1 MSICQARTIIVCC
14 PRSVTGGPELLH
26 QLVHELRRLGHDA
39 YIHYYPSDGYYRRPQ
54 AYDHYDAPQVDW
66 RDEPDCLIVL
76 PEVATR
82 LAFRV
87 RKARVVL
94 WWLSVDSYYAVST
107 AHPLAKLP
115 RVLGKATILF
125 ACLRRYTHL
134 CQSMHAMIHLRRYGI
149 ASRILGD
156 YLNHDYMSLAHEESG
171 IERENLILYNP
182 KKGAEVTK
190 RLIQSCPEMQF
201 VPIRNMTRAEVIQLM
216 RRAKLYIDFGHH
228 PGKDRMPRE
237 AAIAGCCIITGRRGS
252 AGNSE
257 DVPISAEYK
266 ISERNADFPAQ
277 FRRLAIDIFE
287 NFPRR
292 SAEFTSYRAAI
303 LEEPALFR
311 RNLAQIFGDISLTS

>member
-1 MSICQARTIIVCC
+1 MSLFQARTIIVCC

-26 QLVHELRRLGHDA
+26 QLVHELRCLGHDA
-39 YIHYYPSDGYYRRPQ
+39 YIHYYPSAGYYKRPH
-54 AYDHYDAPQVDW
+54 AYDHYDAPEVDW
-66 RDEPDCLIVL
+66 RDDANCLIVL

-82 LAFRV
+82 LALRV

-94 WWLSVDSYYAVST
+94 WWLSVDSYYAIS
-107 AHPLAKLP
+107 AEHPLAKIP
-115 RVLGKATILF
+115 KVVGKAAILF
-125 ACLRRYTHL
+125 AFLRRYTHL
-134 CQSMHAMIHLRRYGI
+134 CQSMHAMIHLQRYGI
-149 ASRILGD
+149 SSRMLGD
-156 YLNHDYMSLAHEESG
+156 YLNHDYLSLAHEETEF
-171 IERENLILYNP
+171 ERENLILYNP
-182 KKGAEVTK
+182 KKGVEVTK
-190 RLIQSCPEMQF
+190 SLINFCPDFQF
-201 VPIRNMTRAEVIQLM
+201 SPIQNMTRAEVIRLM

-266 ISERNADFPAQ
+266 ISERNADFPIQ
-277 FRRLAIDIFE
+277 FQRLAADIFE

-292 SAEFTSYRAAI
+292 SAEFTSYRITI

-311 RNLAQIFGDISLTS
+311 RSLVQIFGNTSLTT